1 MSPTRPP
8 QIQQNKQNVGSLKR
22 KNSDASDDLRPNENG
37 AKTSSRWSNE
47 EVLLVVQGIKKYGKD
62 FQAIAETIGTKSAG
76 QVRLFFVNHK
86 RKYDLDNA
94 LKEYYE
100 QQQLMSQELG
110 NGKNKPPITIS
121 DDIMEVSTE
130 AWDCGEI
137 EAKVNVYI
145 LRFHR
150 STWTMRNRTMAPSR
164 RRRMVR

>member
-1 MSPTRPP
+1 M
-8 QIQQNKQNVGSLKR
+8 
-22 KNSDASDDLRPNENG
+22 
-37 AKTSSRWSNE
+37 
-47 EVLLVVQGIKKYGKD
+47 VVQGIKKYGKD